1 MSNGSN
7 EGHSG
12 STQSQFVNK
21 PLKTVLRALTKLRDD
36 PSFTKSD
43 VNQTTANASFLYAD
57 GAGEVSVMVEPAS
70 QGCNVKVNGDNDE
83 ATSRFL
89 QQLVKMLEKDTHS
102 LNVLFVV
109 VIALVVLIAVGWGVG
124 AKIHDDNEQKKIEGQ
139 YSCALNGYSDEYC
152 DSKYGN

>member
-1 MSNGSN
+1 MADI
-7 EGHSG
+7 EH
-12 STQSQFVNK
+12 QDKYLKSQFVNK

-36 PSFTKSD
+36 PSFKKSD
-43 VNQTTANASFLYAD
+43 VNQTTANAFFLYVD

-70 QGCNVKVNGDNDE
+70 QGCNVKVNGDNNE

-109 VIALVVLIAVGWGVG
+109 VIALVVLISIGWGVG
-124 AKIHDDNEQKKIEGQ
+124 AKIHDDNEQKRIKDY
-139 YSCALNGYSDEYC
+139 YSCSFDGYSAEYC
-152 DSKYGN
+152 DSKFGN

>member
-1 MSNGSN
+1 
-7 EGHSG
+7 
-12 STQSQFVNK
+12 
-21 PLKTVLRALTKLRDD
+21 
-36 PSFTKSD
+36 
-43 VNQTTANASFLYAD
+43 
-57 GAGEVSVMVEPAS
+57 MVEPAS

-124 AKIHDDNEQKKIEGQ
+124 AKIHDDNEQKRIKDY
-139 YSCALNGYSDEYC
+139 YSCSFDGYSAEYC
-152 DSKYGN
+152 DSKYGD